1 MSFSR
6 LFVLFAVL
14 MLCRQQGFA
23 GDIPITFTDSSKLM
37 QVGKWV
43 DLYRDPT
50 NKLTPQEAYRQHF
63 TWSGQDVPNL
73 QITPFTT
80 WARFE
85 IKNETNL
92 PQLFLEIEYPTI
104 DDITLHEL
112 LPGDGLRFKS
122 TALGQYK
129 PYRERPYDHQN
140 YIFPLDIGPGEKK
153 MFFLEVRAGEQA
165 QLPMY
170 LGSEAEINKK
180 NTERNFIFG
189 LYLGIILVMLLY
201 NFFIFLT
208 TRDRSY
214 LIYVSY
220 ILFVGLTQASQQGY
234 TFRFLWP
241 DSTWLATHDT
251 LLIPIFNGITAAW
264 FIQSFLH
271 TKERYKLG
279 HKILNGVIIA
289 YSLVFIPAF
298 MGKFFVGNMM
308 AQMIAMAASLLAIFV
323 GYKVARGGFTPARY
337 FLVAWTIF
345 LTSVCIFVLRNFNI
359 LPYNDFTYYALQI
372 GSAAEVTL
380 LSFALANKI
389 NIYRKEKEE
398 SQAMALRIS
407 QENEQLVREQNVILE
422 NKVAERTEALQ
433 NSNLE
438 LNKALS
444 HLKSAQTQLVESEKM
459 ASLGQLTAGIA
470 HEINNP
476 INFVTSNIKPLKLD
490 FEDLRSLLQKYETIR
505 PTDNVAE
512 KLADI
517 EQFKQ
522 QIDIDYVHNEIDS
535 LIKGIE
541 DGANRTAEIVKGLRT
556 FSRLDESDLK
566 SVDIHEGI
574 NSTMVL
580 LRNNIPKNVTVKYNY
595 GELPKIECYAG
606 KLNQVFLNIIN
617 NALNA
622 IKMKPEQGDESL
634 TITTR
639 YFPDEKQVS
648 IGIRDSGIGMTDKVK
663 EKIFEPFFT
672 TKDVGEGTGLG
683 LSIVFSII
691 EKHHGKILVESEP
704 GKGAEFIIY
713 LPLHVP
719 VGQSQNVTSQM
730 S

>member
-1 MSFSR
+1 MPIRF
-6 LFVLFAVL
+6 FVLFFLAFL
-14 MLCRQQGFA
+14 GCGNIFA
-23 GDIPITFTDSSKLM
+23 SEPVVFRDSSKLM
-37 QVGKWV
+37 QIGQSL
-43 DLYRDPT
+43 DLYRDST
-50 NKLTPQEAYRQHF
+50 NLLTIDQIRKQHF
-63 TWSGQDVPNL
+63 APTGQEVPNL
-73 QITPFTT
+73 QISPFSN
-80 WARFE
+80 WARFY
-85 IKNETNL
+85 IKNETTL
-92 PQLFLEIEYPTI
+92 PRLLLEVEYPTI
-104 DDITLHEL
+104 DEITLYEV
-112 LPGDGLRFKS
+112 LPSGGYRILS
-122 TALGQYK
+122 LGQFQ
-129 PYRERPYDHQN
+129 PYHNRPYDHQN
-140 YIFPLDIGPGEKK
+140 YIYPLNIPQGETREYYLK
-153 MFFLEVRAGEQA
+153 VRAGEQA
-165 QLPMY
+165 QLPVY
-170 LGSEAEINKK
+170 LGAETSLNVK

-189 LYLGIILVMLLY
+189 LYVGIILVMALY

-208 TRDRSY
+208 TKDRSY

-220 ILFVGLTQASQQGY
+220 IICVGLTQASQQGY

-241 DSTWLATHDT
+241 ESTWMAQHDT
-251 LLIPIFNGITAAW
+251 LIIPVLNGITAAL

-279 HKILNGVIIA
+279 HKILTGVVIA
-289 YSLVFIPAF
+289 YLLCFIPTF
-298 MGKFFVGNMM
+298 LDMQFVANMM
-308 AQMIAMAASLLAIFV
+308 TQITAMTASLAAMFIGV
-323 GYKVARGGFTPARY
+323 VVARTGFIPARY
-337 FLVAWTIF
+337 FLLAWGIF
-345 LTSVCIFVLRNFNI
+345 LTSVCIFVMRNFNI
-359 LPYNDFTYYALQI
+359 LPYNDFTYYALQV

-407 QENEQLVREQNVILE
+407 QENEQLVREQNIVLE

-433 NSNLE
+433 QSNKE
-438 LNKALS
+438 LNRVLNN
-444 HLKSAQTQLVESEKM
+444 LKEAQTQLVESEKM

-490 FEDLRSLLQKYETIR
+490 FEDLRALLRKYESIS
-505 PTDNVAE
+505 PGDNVQQQLSE
-512 KLADI
+512 I

-522 QIDIDYVHNEIDS
+522 QIDIDYVHTEIET

-566 SVDIHEGI
+566 FVDIHEGL

-580 LRNNIPKNVTVKYNY
+580 LRNNIPKNVAVHYNY
-595 GELPKIECYAG
+595 GELPKIECFAG

-622 IKMKPEQGDESL
+622 IKMKPVQGEESL

-639 YFPDEKQVS
+639 LEENKMVS
-648 IGIRDSGIGMTDKVK
+648 ISIRDSGIGMTEKVK

-691 EKHHGKILVESEP
+691 EKHHGKIVVESEP

-713 LPLHVP
+713 LPQNVP
-719 VGQSQNVTSQM
+719 IAQSQAS
-730 S
+730 

>member
-1 MSFSR
+1 MLKRF
-6 LFVLFAVL
+6 LVLFAL
-14 MLCRQQGFA
+14 LLCAQMHTFA
-23 GDIPITFTDSSKLM
+23 GGPHVVFTDSSRLM
-37 QVGKWV
+37 QVGPF
-43 DLYRDPT
+43 LELFRDNT
-50 NKLTPQEAYRQHF
+50 NRLTIDEVRRQTF
-63 TWSGQDVPNL
+63 TASKTDVPNL
-73 QITPFTT
+73 QISPFSN
-80 WARFE
+80 WARFS
-85 IKNETNL
+85 ITNQTDL
-92 PQLFLEIEYPTI
+92 NRLLLEVEYPTI
-104 DDITLHEL
+104 DEITLYEI
-112 LPGDGLRFKS
+112 LPRGGYHVVD
-122 TALGQYK
+122 LGQFQ

-140 YIFPLDIGPGEKK
+140 YIFPLELAKGETREFYLKVK
-153 MFFLEVRAGEQA
+153 AGEQA

-170 LGSEAEINKK
+170 LGSETAMNVK

-189 LYLGIILVMLLY
+189 VYIGIILVMALY
-201 NFFIFLT
+201 NLFIYVSI
-208 TRDRSY
+208 RDRSY
-214 LIYVSY
+214 LVYVTY
-220 ILFVGLTQASQQGY
+220 IICVGLTQASQQGY

-241 DSTWLATHDT
+241 NNIWLATHDT
-251 LLIPIFNGITAAW
+251 LIIPILNGITAAL

-271 TKERYKLG
+271 TKEKYKLG
-279 HKILNGVIIA
+279 HNILTGVVVA
-289 YSLVFIPAF
+289 YTLVFIPTF
-298 MGKFFVGNMM
+298 LDKYFVANMM
-308 AQMIAMAASLLAIFV
+308 AQMTAMAASLLAIFV
-323 GYKVARGGFTPARY
+323 GYKVARRGFIPARY
-337 FLVAWTIF
+337 FLVAWGIF

-389 NIYRKEKEE
+389 NIYRREKDE

-407 QENEQLVREQNVILE
+407 QENEQLVREQNAILE
-422 NKVAERTEALQ
+422 AKVLERTEALQ
-433 NSNLE
+433 NSNVE

-444 HLKSAQTQLVESEKM
+444 NLKEAQTQLVEAEKM

-490 FEDLRSLLQKYETIR
+490 FEDLKSLLRRYETIH
-505 PTDNVAE
+505 PGDDIGQ
-512 KLADI
+512 KLTEI

-522 QIDIDYVHNEIDS
+522 QIDIDYVHTEIDT

-566 SVDIHEGI
+566 FVDLHEGL

-580 LRNNIPKNVTVKYNY
+580 LRNNVPKNVEVIYNY
-595 GELPKIECYAG
+595 SELPKVECFAG

-622 IKMKPEQGDESL
+622 IKMKPEQGNESL
-634 TITTR
+634 TISTR
-639 YFPDEKQVS
+639 YFAEEKQVS
-648 IGIRDSGIGMTDKVK
+648 VSIKDTGIGMTDKVK

-691 EKHHGKILVESEP
+691 EKHHGRILVESEP

-719 VGQSQNVTSQM
+719 IVPSVQSHLS
-730 S
+730 

>member
-1 MSFSR
+1 MLIRF
-6 LFVLFAVL
+6 LVLFILFLQSQTAAI
-14 MLCRQQGFA
+14 A
-23 GDIPITFTDSSKLM
+23 GEPVVFKDSTKLL
-37 QVGKWV
+37 QIGRSLE
-43 DLYRDPT
+43 LYRDNT
-50 NKLTPQEAYRQHF
+50 NQLTIDQVRNMQF
-63 TWSGQDVPNL
+63 TPANADVPNL
-73 QITPFTT
+73 QISPFSN
-80 WARFE
+80 WARFS
-85 IKNETNL
+85 ITNQTAL
-92 PQLFLEIEYPTI
+92 SQLMLEVEYPTI
-104 DDITLHEL
+104 DEITLYEV
-112 LPGDGLRFKS
+112 LPAGGYK
-122 TALGQYK
+122 AVNLGQLQPYK
-129 PYRERPYDHQN
+129 NRPYNHQN
-140 YIFPLDIGPGEKK
+140 YIFPLELGVGETRE
-153 MFFLEVRAGEQA
+153 FFLKVKAGEQA

-170 LGSEAEINKK
+170 LGSESALNAK

-189 LYLGIILVMLLY
+189 VYIGIILVMALY
-201 NFFIFLT
+201 NLFIYLT
-208 TRDRSY
+208 IRDRSY
-214 LIYVSY
+214 LIYVTY
-220 ILFVGLTQASQQGY
+220 IICVGLTQASQQGY

-241 DSTWLATHDT
+241 GNVWLATHDT
-251 LLIPIFNGITAAW
+251 LIIPILNGITAAL

-271 TKERYKLG
+271 TKEKYKLG
-279 HKILNGVIIA
+279 HNILTGVIVA
-289 YSLVFIPAF
+289 YSLVFIPTF
-298 MGKFFVGNMM
+298 LSNFFVANMM
-308 AQMIAMAASLLAIFV
+308 AQMIAMVASLLAIFV
-323 GYKVARGGFTPARY
+323 GYKVAARGFIPARY
-337 FLVAWTIF
+337 FLVAWSIF
-345 LTSVCIFVLRNFNI
+345 LTSVVIFVLRNFNI
-359 LPYNDFTYYALQI
+359 LPYNDFTYYALQV

-422 NKVAERTEALQ
+422 AKVLERTEALQ
-433 NSNLE
+433 TSNVE

-444 HLKSAQTQLVESEKM
+444 NLKEAQTQLVEAEKM

-490 FEDLRSLLQKYETIR
+490 FEDLKNLLKRYEAIS
-505 PTDNVAE
+505 PQDNITE

-522 QIDIDYVHNEIDS
+522 QIDIDYVHSEIDT
-535 LIKGIE
+535 LIRGIE

-566 SVDIHEGI
+566 FVDLHEGL

-580 LRNNIPKNVTVKYNY
+580 LRNNIPKNVQVIFHY
-595 GELPKIECYAG
+595 GELPKIECFAG

-634 TITTR
+634 TISTR
-639 YFPDEKQVS
+639 YHESEKQVS
-648 IGIRDSGIGMTDKVK
+648 ISIRDSGIGMTEKVK

-691 EKHHGKILVESEP
+691 EKHHGRIMVESEP

-719 VGQSQNVTSQM
+719 IVPSVQSQM

>member
-1 MSFSR
+1 MQMLIRF
-6 LFVLFAVL
+6 FAL
-14 MLCRQQGFA
+14 IILALHWQSTAFA
-23 GDIPITFTDSSKLM
+23 ETPRVVFKDSTQLM
-37 QVGKWV
+37 QVGPYV
-43 DLYRDPT
+43 ELYRDNT
-50 NKLTPQEAYRQHF
+50 NLLTINDVRKQTF
-63 TWSGQDVPNL
+63 TLSKTDVPNL
-73 QITPFTT
+73 QISPFSN
-80 WARFE
+80 WARFA
-85 IKNETNL
+85 ITNETGLNRL
-92 PQLFLEIEYPTI
+92 LLEVEYPTI
-104 DDITLHEL
+104 DEITLYEI
-112 LPGDGLRFKS
+112 LPSGGYRVVE
-122 TALGQYK
+122 LGQFQ
-129 PYRERPYDHQN
+129 PYRYRPYDHQN
-140 YIFPLDIGPGEKK
+140 YIFPLMLARGETREFYLKVK
-153 MFFLEVRAGEQA
+153 AGEQA

-170 LGSEAEINKK
+170 LGGETSLNVK

-189 LYLGIILVMLLY
+189 VYIGIILVMALY
-201 NFFIFLT
+201 NLFIYLSI
-208 TRDRSY
+208 RDRSY

-220 ILFVGLTQASQQGY
+220 IICVGLTQASQQGY

-241 DSTWLATHDT
+241 NNIWLATHDT
-251 LLIPIFNGITAAW
+251 LIIPILNGITAAL

-271 TKERYKLG
+271 TREKYRTG
-279 HKILNGVIIA
+279 HHILTGVVIA
-289 YSLVFIPAF
+289 YSLVFIPTF
-298 MGKFFVGNMM
+298 LDKYFVANMM
-308 AQMIAMAASLLAIFV
+308 AQMTAMAASLLAIFV
-323 GYKVARGGFTPARY
+323 GYKVARRGFIPARY
-337 FLVAWTIF
+337 FLVAWGIF
-345 LTSVCIFVLRNFNI
+345 LSSVCVFVLRNFNI

-398 SQAMALRIS
+398 SQAVALRIS
-407 QENEQLVREQNVILE
+407 QENEQLVREQNIILE
-422 NKVAERTEALQ
+422 AKVLERTEALQ
-433 NSNLE
+433 NSNVE
-438 LNKALS
+438 LNKALTN
-444 HLKSAQTQLVESEKM
+444 LKNAQTQLVEAEKM

-490 FEDLRSLLQKYETIR
+490 FEDLRSLLRQYEAIG
-505 PTDNVAE
+505 PADNIQQ

-522 QIDIDYVHNEIDS
+522 QIDIDYVHSEIDT

-566 SVDIHEGI
+566 FVDIHEGL

-580 LRNNIPKNVTVKYNY
+580 LRNNIPKNVDVVYNY
-595 GELPKIECYAG
+595 GELPKIECFAG

-622 IKMKPEQGDESL
+622 IKMKPEQGQEKL

-639 YFPDEKQVS
+639 YFEAEKQVS
-648 IGIRDSGIGMTDKVK
+648 ISIKDSGIGMTDKVK

-691 EKHHGKILVESEP
+691 EKHHGRILVESEP

-719 VGQSQNVTSQM
+719 IVPSVQSHM

>member
-1 MSFSR
+1 MPIRF
-6 LFVLFAVL
+6 LVLLILCLQVQLATFAEEPRVVYN
-14 MLCRQQGFA
+14 
-23 GDIPITFTDSSKLM
+23 DSSKLM
-37 QVGKWV
+37 QIGRY
-43 DLYRDPT
+43 LELFRDST
-50 NKLTPQEAYRQHF
+50 NQLTIDQVRKQAF
-63 TWSGQDVPNL
+63 TAAGTDVPNL
-73 QITPFTT
+73 QISPFSN
-80 WARFE
+80 WARFV
-85 IKNETNL
+85 ITNETGLNRL
-92 PQLFLEIEYPTI
+92 MLEVEYPTI
-104 DDITLHEL
+104 DEITLYEVS
-112 LPGDGLRFKS
+112 PGGGYKIVE
-122 TALGQYK
+122 LGQFQPYK
-129 PYRERPYDHQN
+129 NRPYDHQN
-140 YIFPLDIGPGEKK
+140 YIFPLDLARGESREFYLKVK
-153 MFFLEVRAGEQA
+153 AGEQA

-170 LGSEAEINKK
+170 LGGESALNAK
-180 NTERNFIFG
+180 NNERNFIFG
-189 LYLGIILVMLLY
+189 LYIGIILVMALY
-201 NFFIFLT
+201 NLFIYLT
-208 TRDRSY
+208 IRDRSY
-214 LIYVSY
+214 LVYVSY
-220 ILFVGLTQASQQGY
+220 IVCVGLTQASQQGY

-241 DSTWLATHDT
+241 NNIWLATHDT
-251 LLIPIFNGITAAW
+251 LIIPILNGITAAL

-271 TKERYKLG
+271 TREKYKLG
-279 HKILNGVIIA
+279 HNILTGVIVA
-289 YSLVFIPAF
+289 YSLVFIPTFLDKYFIA
-298 MGKFFVGNMM
+298 NMM

-323 GYKVARGGFTPARY
+323 GYKVARRGFIPARY
-337 FLVAWTIF
+337 FLVAWSIF

-359 LPYNDFTYYALQI
+359 LPYNDFTYYALQV

-422 NKVAERTEALQ
+422 AKVLERTEALQ
-433 NSNLE
+433 NSNVE

-444 HLKSAQTQLVESEKM
+444 NLKEAQTQLVEAEKM

-490 FEDLRSLLQKYETIR
+490 FEDLKNLLKRYEAIKS
-505 PTDNVAE
+505 PDNIEE

-522 QIDIDYVHNEIDS
+522 QIDIDYVHSEIDT
-535 LIKGIE
+535 LIRGIE

-566 SVDIHEGI
+566 FVDLHEGL

-580 LRNNIPKNVTVKYNY
+580 LRNNIPKNVEVIYNY
-595 GELPKIECYAG
+595 GELPKIECFAG

-622 IKMKPEQGDESL
+622 IKMKPEQGQESL
-634 TITTR
+634 TISTR
-639 YFPDEKQVS
+639 YLEADKLVS
-648 IGIRDSGIGMTDKVK
+648 ISIKDSGIGMTDKVK

-691 EKHHGKILVESEP
+691 EKHHGRILVESEP

-719 VGQSQNVTSQM
+719 IVPSVQSQSQSQM

>member
-1 MSFSR
+1 MPIRF
-6 LFVLFAVL
+6 FVLFFLAL
-14 MLCRQQGFA
+14 LGHGSIFA
-23 GDIPITFTDSSKLM
+23 SEPVVFRDSSKLM
-37 QVGKWV
+37 QIGQSL
-43 DLYRDPT
+43 DLYRDST
-50 NKLTPQEAYRQHF
+50 NLLTIDQIRKQHF
-63 TWSGQDVPNL
+63 APTGQEVPNL
-73 QITPFTT
+73 QISPFSN
-80 WARFE
+80 WARFY
-85 IKNETNL
+85 IKNETTL
-92 PQLFLEIEYPTI
+92 ARLLLEVEYPTI
-104 DDITLHEL
+104 DEVTLYEV
-112 LPGDGLRFKS
+112 LPSGGYRILS
-122 TALGQYK
+122 LGQFQ
-129 PYRERPYDHQN
+129 PYHNRPYDHQN
-140 YIFPLDIGPGEKK
+140 YIYPLDIPHGETREFYLK
-153 MFFLEVRAGEQA
+153 VRAGEQA
-165 QLPMY
+165 QLPVY
-170 LGSEAEINKK
+170 LGAETTLNVK

-189 LYLGIILVMLLY
+189 LYIGIILVMALY

-208 TRDRSY
+208 TKDRSY
-214 LIYVSY
+214 LIYVTY
-220 ILFVGLTQASQQGY
+220 IICVGLTQASQQGY

-241 DSTWLATHDT
+241 ESTWLAQHDT
-251 LLIPIFNGITAAW
+251 LIIPVLNGITAAL

-279 HKILNGVIIA
+279 HKILTGVVIA
-289 YSLVFIPAF
+289 YSLVFIPTF
-298 MGKFFVGNMM
+298 LDMQFVANMM
-308 AQMIAMAASLLAIFV
+308 TQITAMTASLAAMFIGV
-323 GYKVARGGFTPARY
+323 VVARTGFIPARY
-337 FLVAWTIF
+337 FLLAWGIF
-345 LTSVCIFVLRNFNI
+345 LTSVCIFVMRNFNI
-359 LPYNDFTYYALQI
+359 LPYNDFTYYALQV

-407 QENEQLVREQNVILE
+407 QENEQLVREQNVVLE

-433 NSNLE
+433 QSNKE
-438 LNKALS
+438 LNRVLNN
-444 HLKSAQTQLVESEKM
+444 LKEAQTQLVESEKM

-490 FEDLRSLLQKYETIR
+490 FEDLKALLRKYESIS
-505 PTDNVAE
+505 PENNVQQQLSE
-512 KLADI
+512 I

-522 QIDIDYVHNEIDS
+522 QIDIDYVHTEIET

-566 SVDIHEGI
+566 FVDIHEGL

-580 LRNNIPKNVTVKYNY
+580 LRNNIPKNVTVYYNY
-595 GELPKIECYAG
+595 GELPKIECFAG

-622 IKMKPEQGDESL
+622 IKMKPVQGEESL
-634 TITTR
+634 TISTR
-639 YFPDEKQVS
+639 LEDNKMVS
-648 IGIRDSGIGMTDKVK
+648 ISIRDSGIGMTEKVK

-691 EKHHGKILVESEP
+691 EKHHGKIVVESEP

-713 LPLHVP
+713 LPQNVP
-719 VGQSQNVTSQM
+719 IAQSQAS
-730 S
+730 

>member
-1 MSFSR
+1 MPIRF
-6 LFVLFAVL
+6 FVLFFLAL
-14 MLCRQQGFA
+14 LGYGNAFA
-23 GDIPITFTDSSKLM
+23 SEPVVFRDSSKLM
-37 QVGKWV
+37 QIGHAL
-43 DLYRDPT
+43 DLYRDST
-50 NKLTPQEAYRQHF
+50 NLLTIDQIRKQHF
-63 TWSGQDVPNL
+63 APSGQTVPNL
-73 QITPFTT
+73 QISPFSN
-80 WARFE
+80 WARFY
-85 IKNETNL
+85 IKNETDL
-92 PQLFLEIEYPTI
+92 PRLMLEVEYPTI
-104 DDITLHEL
+104 DEITLYEV
-112 LPGDGLRFKS
+112 LPAGGYRILS
-122 TALGQYK
+122 LGQFQ
-129 PYRERPYDHQN
+129 PYRNRPYDHQN
-140 YIFPLDIGPGEKK
+140 YIYPLDIPQGETREYYLK
-153 MFFLEVRAGEQA
+153 VRAGEQA
-165 QLPMY
+165 QLPVY
-170 LGSEAEINKK
+170 LGAETTLNTK

-189 LYLGIILVMLLY
+189 LYSGIILVMALY

-220 ILFVGLTQASQQGY
+220 IICVGLTQASQQGY

-241 DSTWLATHDT
+241 DSTWMAQHDT
-251 LLIPIFNGITAAW
+251 LIIPILNGITAAL

-279 HKILNGVIIA
+279 HKILTGVVIA
-289 YSLVFIPAF
+289 YALVFIPTFLDMQFLA
-298 MGKFFVGNMM
+298 NMM
-308 AQMIAMAASLLAIFV
+308 TQITAMTASLGAMFIGV
-323 GYKVARGGFTPARY
+323 VVARTGFIPARY
-337 FLVAWTIF
+337 FLLAWSIF
-345 LTSVCIFVLRNFNI
+345 LTSVVIFVMRNFNV
-359 LPYNDFTYYALQI
+359 LPYNDFTYYALQV

-398 SQAMALRIS
+398 SQAVALRIS
-407 QENEQLVREQNVILE
+407 QENEQLVREQNVVLE

-433 NSNLE
+433 QSNKE
-438 LNKALS
+438 LNRVLNN
-444 HLKSAQTQLVESEKM
+444 LKEAQTQLVESEKM

-490 FEDLRSLLQKYETIR
+490 FEDLRALLRKYESIN
-505 PTDNVAE
+505 PGDNVQE
-512 KLADI
+512 KLSEI

-522 QIDIDYVHNEIDS
+522 QIDIDYVHTEIET

-566 SVDIHEGI
+566 FVDIHEGL

-580 LRNNIPKNVTVKYNY
+580 LRNNIPKNVAVHYNY
-595 GELPKIECYAG
+595 GELPKIECFAG

-622 IKMKPEQGDESL
+622 IKMKPVQGEESL

-639 YFPDEKQVS
+639 LEANKMVS
-648 IGIRDSGIGMTDKVK
+648 ISIRDSGIGMTEKVK

-691 EKHHGKILVESEP
+691 EKHHGKIVVESEP

-713 LPLHVP
+713 LPQNMP
-719 VGQSQNVTSQM
+719 IAQSQAS
-730 S
+730 

>member
-1 MSFSR
+1 MLIRF
-6 LFVLFAVL
+6 FVLFILSLQWQTAA
-14 MLCRQQGFA
+14 FA
-23 GDIPITFTDSSKLM
+23 GGPITFKDSTALM
-37 QVGKWV
+37 QVGEYV
-43 DLYRDPT
+43 ELFRDNT
-50 NKLTPQEAYRQHF
+50 NRLTIDEIRKQAFVRSEK
-63 TWSGQDVPNL
+63 DVPNL
-73 QITPFTT
+73 QISPFSN
-80 WARFE
+80 WARFT
-85 IKNETNL
+85 ITNETALN
-92 PQLFLEIEYPTI
+92 QLLLEVEYPTI
-104 DDITLHEL
+104 DEITLYEI
-112 LPGDGLRFKS
+112 LPTGGYKVVD
-122 TALGQYK
+122 LGQFQ
-129 PYRERPYDHQN
+129 PYETRPYDHQN
-140 YIFPLDIGPGEKK
+140 YIFPLNIAQGETREYYLKI
-153 MFFLEVRAGEQA
+153 RAGEQA

-170 LGSEAEINKK
+170 LGGETALNAK

-189 LYLGIILVMLLY
+189 VYIGIILVMALY
-201 NFFIFLT
+201 NFFIYLT
-208 TRDRSY
+208 IRDRSY

-220 ILFVGLTQASQQGY
+220 IICVGLTQASQQGY

-241 DSTWLATHDT
+241 NNIWLATHDT
-251 LLIPIFNGITAAW
+251 LIIPILNGITAAL

-271 TKERYKLG
+271 TREKYKMG
-279 HKILNGVIIA
+279 HSILNGVIVA
-289 YSLVFIPAF
+289 YALVFIPTF
-298 MGKFFVGNMM
+298 LDKYFVANMM
-308 AQMIAMAASLLAIFV
+308 AQMTAMAASLLAIFV
-323 GYKVARGGFTPARY
+323 GYKVARRGFIPARY
-337 FLVAWTIF
+337 FLVAWSIF
-345 LTSVCIFVLRNFNI
+345 LSSVCVFVLRNFNI
-359 LPYNDFTYYALQI
+359 LPYNDFTFYALQI

-407 QENEQLVREQNVILE
+407 QENEQLVREQNIILE
-422 NKVAERTEALQ
+422 AKVLERTEALQ
-433 NSNLE
+433 NSNVE

-444 HLKSAQTQLVESEKM
+444 NLKEAQTQLVEAEKM

-490 FEDLRSLLQKYETIR
+490 FEDLKSLLRRYESIQ
-505 PTDNVAE
+505 PQDNIQE

-522 QIDIDYVHNEIDS
+522 QIDIDYVHSEIDT

-566 SVDIHEGI
+566 FVDLHEGL

-580 LRNNIPKNVTVKYNY
+580 LRNNIPKNVSVHYDY
-595 GELPKIECYAG
+595 GELPKIECFAG

-622 IKMKPEQGDESL
+622 IKMKPAQGEESL

-639 YFPDEKQVS
+639 YHAADKQVS
-648 IGIRDSGIGMTDKVK
+648 VGIRDSGIGMTEKVK

-691 EKHHGKILVESEP
+691 EKHHGRILVESEP

-719 VGQSQNVTSQM
+719 IVPSVQSHM

>member
-1 MSFSR
+1 
-6 LFVLFAVL
+6 
-14 MLCRQQGFA
+14 
-23 GDIPITFTDSSKLM
+23 M
-37 QVGKWV
+37 QIGQSL
-43 DLYRDPT
+43 DLYRDST
-50 NKLTPQEAYRQHF
+50 NLLTIDQIRKQHF
-63 TWSGQDVPNL
+63 APTGQEVPNL
-73 QITPFTT
+73 QISPFSN
-80 WARFE
+80 WARFY
-85 IKNETNL
+85 IKNETTL
-92 PQLFLEIEYPTI
+92 ARLLLEVEYPTI
-104 DDITLHEL
+104 DEVTLYEV
-112 LPGDGLRFKS
+112 LPSGGYRILS
-122 TALGQYK
+122 LGQFQ
-129 PYRERPYDHQN
+129 PYHNRPYDHQN
-140 YIFPLDIGPGEKK
+140 YIYPLDIPHGETREFYLK
-153 MFFLEVRAGEQA
+153 VRAGEQA
-165 QLPMY
+165 QLPVY
-170 LGSEAEINKK
+170 LGAETTLNVK

-189 LYLGIILVMLLY
+189 LYIGIILVMALY

-214 LIYVSY
+214 LIYVTY
-220 ILFVGLTQASQQGY
+220 IICVGLTQASQQGY

-241 DSTWLATHDT
+241 ESTWLAQHDT
-251 LLIPIFNGITAAW
+251 LIIPVLNGITAAL

-279 HKILNGVIIA
+279 HKILTGVVIA
-289 YSLVFIPAF
+289 YSLCFIPTF
-298 MGKFFVGNMM
+298 LDMQFVANMM
-308 AQMIAMAASLLAIFV
+308 TQITAMTASLAAMFIGV
-323 GYKVARGGFTPARY
+323 VVARTGFIPARY
-337 FLVAWTIF
+337 FLLAWGIF
-345 LTSVCIFVLRNFNI
+345 LTSVCIFVMRNFNI
-359 LPYNDFTYYALQI
+359 LPYNDFTYYALQV

-407 QENEQLVREQNVILE
+407 QENEQLVREQNVVLE

-433 NSNLE
+433 QSNKE
-438 LNKALS
+438 LNRVLNN
-444 HLKSAQTQLVESEKM
+444 LKEAQTQLVESEKM

-490 FEDLRSLLQKYETIR
+490 FEDLKALLRKYESIS
-505 PTDNVAE
+505 PENNVQQQLSE
-512 KLADI
+512 I

-522 QIDIDYVHNEIDS
+522 QIDIDYVHTEIET

-566 SVDIHEGI
+566 FVDIHDGL

-580 LRNNIPKNVTVKYNY
+580 LRNNIPKNVTVHYNY
-595 GELPKIECYAG
+595 GELPKIECFAG

-622 IKMKPEQGDESL
+622 IKMKPVQGEESL
-634 TITTR
+634 TISTR
-639 YFPDEKQVS
+639 LEDNKMVS
-648 IGIRDSGIGMTDKVK
+648 ISIRDSGIGMTEKVK

-691 EKHHGKILVESEP
+691 EKHHGKIVVESEP

-713 LPLHVP
+713 LPQNMP
-719 VGQSQNVTSQM
+719 IAQSQAS
-730 S
+730 

>member
-1 MSFSR
+1 MPIRF
-6 LFVLFAVL
+6 FVLFFLAFL
-14 MLCRQQGFA
+14 GCGNIFA
-23 GDIPITFTDSSKLM
+23 SEPVVFRDSSKLM
-37 QVGKWV
+37 QIGQSL
-43 DLYRDPT
+43 DLYRDST
-50 NKLTPQEAYRQHF
+50 NLLTIDQIRKQHF
-63 TWSGQDVPNL
+63 APTGQEVPNL
-73 QITPFTT
+73 QISPFSN
-80 WARFE
+80 WARFY
-85 IKNETNL
+85 IKNETTL
-92 PQLFLEIEYPTI
+92 PRLLLEVEYPTI
-104 DDITLHEL
+104 DEITLYEV
-112 LPGDGLRFKS
+112 LPSGGYRILS
-122 TALGQYK
+122 LGQFQ
-129 PYRERPYDHQN
+129 PYHNRPYDHQN
-140 YIFPLDIGPGEKK
+140 YIYPLDIPQGETREYYLK
-153 MFFLEVRAGEQA
+153 VRAGEQA
-165 QLPMY
+165 QLPVY
-170 LGSEAEINKK
+170 LGAETSLNVK

-189 LYLGIILVMLLY
+189 LYVGIILVMALY

-208 TRDRSY
+208 TKDRSY

-220 ILFVGLTQASQQGY
+220 IICVGLTQASQQGY

-241 DSTWLATHDT
+241 ESTWMAQHDT
-251 LLIPIFNGITAAW
+251 LIIPVLNGITAAL

-279 HKILNGVIIA
+279 HKILTGVVIA
-289 YSLVFIPAF
+289 YLLCFIPTF
-298 MGKFFVGNMM
+298 LDMQFVANMM
-308 AQMIAMAASLLAIFV
+308 TQITAMTASLAAMFIGV
-323 GYKVARGGFTPARY
+323 VVARTGFIPARY
-337 FLVAWTIF
+337 FLLAWGIF
-345 LTSVCIFVLRNFNI
+345 LTSVCIFVMRNFNI
-359 LPYNDFTYYALQI
+359 LPYNDFTYYALQV

-407 QENEQLVREQNVILE
+407 QENEQLVREQNIVLE

-433 NSNLE
+433 QSNKE
-438 LNKALS
+438 LNRVLNN
-444 HLKSAQTQLVESEKM
+444 LKEAQTQLVESEKM

-490 FEDLRSLLQKYETIR
+490 FEDLRALLRKYESIS
-505 PTDNVAE
+505 PGDNVQQQLSE
-512 KLADI
+512 I

-522 QIDIDYVHNEIDS
+522 QIDIDYVHTEIET

-566 SVDIHEGI
+566 FVDIHEGL

-580 LRNNIPKNVTVKYNY
+580 LRNNIPKNVAVHYNY
-595 GELPKIECYAG
+595 GELPKIECFAG

-622 IKMKPEQGDESL
+622 IKMKPVQGEESL

-639 YFPDEKQVS
+639 LEENKMVS
-648 IGIRDSGIGMTDKVK
+648 ISIRDSGIGMTEKVK

-691 EKHHGKILVESEP
+691 EKHHGKIVVESEP

-713 LPLHVP
+713 LPQNVP
-719 VGQSQNVTSQM
+719 IAQSQAS
-730 S
+730 